1 MKGLLLCLFYSCVPT
16 VDSEDGVAIEA
27 PGTLNLDAE
36 FLLGHDLEFDHD
48 GKILNLDKFS
58 GASWPLISLVELQ
71 GNSPGPV
78 AKAWAGHSSGMSAFT
93 GLWARRCSSQG
104 LSQR

>member
-1 MKGLLLCLFYSCVPT
+1 MLFNWPGSRECIISFSCVCVPESRVCFFNTEMSFSIDKRSLFYFCLTT

-27 PGTLNLDAE
+27 PGTLNLDTE

-58 GASWPLISLVELQ
+58 GV
-71 GNSPGPV
+71 
-78 AKAWAGHSSGMSAFT
+78 
-93 GLWARRCSSQG
+93 
-104 LSQR
+104 